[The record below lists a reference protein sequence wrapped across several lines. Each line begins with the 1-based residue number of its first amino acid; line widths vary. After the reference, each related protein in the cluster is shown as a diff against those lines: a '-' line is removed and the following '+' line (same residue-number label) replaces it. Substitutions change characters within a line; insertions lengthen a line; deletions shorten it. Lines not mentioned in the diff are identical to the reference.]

1 MMTRKLYL
9 TISVLLLAIFA
20 LIYML
25 YKADLSLQPLKSETL
40 TDKKDRPPV
49 YLISYADGHEVFYK
63 NQHMLTYS
71 AQNKGFDFFLNYRKS
86 LLDPVFVK
94 ENQDILKISTGG
106 GLWLWKPQIILQTMR
121 HSPKNALIVYTDVG
135 YIYGKPIDGL
145 FDLMKE
151 KDVLL
156 HNLDNHESKE
166 KLTQWLPKKIAEEW
180 GIINNPPPFI
190 ESGFII
196 VRNTEK
202 AKIFMERWLE
212 ICANRDYA
220 FLSYDTAVDNIKGFT
235 YDQSLL
241 SLVAHRY
248 PNDVQIVD
256 KDKIMP
262 FLLKPHRHPGC
273 NLPVLLAYV
282 IPLPLA
288 NDIVWVIRKIRAF
301 YRMLVQ

>member
-1 MMTRKLYL
+1 MKSKKLIAF
-9 TISVLLLAIFA
+9 ISFLLLSLLFLA
-20 LIYML
+20 YML
-25 YKADLSLQPLKSETL
+25 YKADLSLQPLKSDTL
-40 TDKKDRPPV
+40 IDKKERPPV
-49 YLISYADGHEVFYK
+49 YLVSYADGHEVFYK

-86 LLDPVFVK
+86 LLDPEFVK
-94 ENQDILKISTGG
+94 EYQDILNISAGA

-121 HSPKNALIVYTDVG
+121 HAPKDALIVYTDVG

-156 HNLDNHESKE
+156 QNLDNHESGE

-180 GIINNPPPFI
+180 GIVNNPPSFI

-202 AKIFMERWLE
+202 AKIFIERWLE
-212 ICANRDYA
+212 LCSRREYA
-220 FLSYDTAVDNIKGFT
+220 FLSYDLVLDNIKGFT

-248 PNDVQIVD
+248 PEDVQIVD
-256 KDKIMP
+256 KDKIMS

-282 IPLPLA
+282 IPLPVA
-288 NDIVWVIRKIRAF
+288 QGIVWVIRKIRAF
-301 YRMLVQ
+301 YRFLIQ